1 MKYTVQ
7 LKQINGTND
16 PANAQWIDCD
26 DVVSNRTMAT
36 AYAEVCARDYGT
48 PCRVITVREFDDESP
63 RLVNKVIAYFGPV
76 EHAVEIDWV
85 EFSAAGCD
93 FRTDVAQNVTQV
105 SVRGSSLWTNFK
117 VFVMGDKDRDEFY
130 KARSKAIYGR

>member
-16 PANAQWIDCD
+16 AANAQWLDCD
-26 DVVSNRTMAT
+26 DVVSNRSMAM

-85 EFSAAGCD
+85 EFSYAVFHHRCDVTGNNLQKRLPSGTWTSYMSAERPAA
-93 FRTDVAQNVTQV
+93 
-105 SVRGSSLWTNFK
+105 
-117 VFVMGDKDRDEFY
+117 FY
-130 KARSKAIYGR
+130 EARSKAIYGR